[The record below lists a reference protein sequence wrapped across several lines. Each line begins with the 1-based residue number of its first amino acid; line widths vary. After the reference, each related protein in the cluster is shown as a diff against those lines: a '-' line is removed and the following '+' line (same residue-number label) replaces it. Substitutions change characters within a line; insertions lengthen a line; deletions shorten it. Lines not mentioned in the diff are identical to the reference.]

1 VFNVIITVIA
11 AIALIVGGIGIM
23 NIMLAAVTERTREIG
38 VRRAVGASRNDILRQ
53 FLTEALLI
61 AVAGG
66 VLGLVVGIGGGL
78 LIEAVFGFPVAFSV
92 AIMVVATGTAMAV
105 GVAFGLYPAWKA
117 ARMDPVE
124 ALRT

>member
-11 AIALIVGGIGIM
+11 AIALVVGGIGIM

-38 VRRAVGASRNDILRQ
+38 VRRAVGASRGDVLRQ
-53 FLTEALLI
+53 FLAEALLI
-61 AVAGG
+61 AVTGG
-66 VLGLVVGIGGGL
+66 LLGLAVGVGGGL
-78 LIEAVFGFPVAFSV
+78 LIEAVFGFPVAFNG
-92 AIMVVATGTAMAV
+92 AIMVVATGTAMVV